1 MIWGEKHPE
10 PLKKGSADHE
20 LALRNEQDAGQSAPN
35 WASVWEHSQ
44 MKRPGPRPGLQ
55 MLPQKTELCREAQ
68 RLLEIAFLPSHPVA
82 LNSSRVK
89 KANMHSLQ

>member
-1 MIWGEKHPE
+1 MIWGEKHSE

-55 MLPQKTELCREAQ
+55 MLPQKTALQGGTKTPRDSIPSLPPRRPEL
-68 RLLEIAFLPSHPVA
+68 I
-82 LNSSRVK
+82 
-89 KANMHSLQ
+89 